1 MAQII
6 VPRRTDDWLRDGV
19 FTLRAYK
26 YFEDTAAQ
34 VNTTTEEV
42 ATVAF
47 NQSFSAQLQQ
57 IRKELNGLPEFTVDT
72 TGFTTDT
79 TLITTD
85 KVIA

>member
-34 VNTTTEEV
+34 VNTTTEEI